1 MRNWISASVL
11 ATLAIAL
18 APPSLAPA
26 ADAQSE
32 AETTFAERTL
42 AISLHTRCDLFSDSE
57 KAALEA
63 ARLQARGALL
73 RSGSTVRA
81 LQRFTGDIGARAD
94 TLACSDPQTLDLQTR
109 VSEAFAAYKLIA
121 DMSFPAETFS
131 WEADRMALLVPT
143 GWVIVQD
150 TGNVRVGV
158 AGVDGEFLF
167 TIAPV
172 NGGRYSA
179 AILILRDMERERELY
194 DPTADG
200 LFDGPSEAP
209 WARWTP
215 PDHARRTIWAQ
226 DRLTGDVVEPLT
238 GVLSGIAFR
247 YSDAAAIA
255 LSQMDP
261 RETARID
268 FLDERGDLAVSHYI
282 EVGDF
287 GAALA
292 FLQAVLPEDQQRP
305 ID

>member
-1 MRNWISASVL
+1 MRYWISAVIL
-11 ATLAIAL
+11 TAL
-18 APPSLAPA
+18 ALTPA
-26 ADAQSE
+26 GHTQSQ

-42 AISLHTRCDLFSDSE
+42 AISLHTRCDLFSDVE

-63 ARLQARGALL
+63 ARLQARGVLL
-73 RSGSTVRA
+73 RNGTSVRD

-94 TLACSDPQTLDLQTR
+94 TLACSDPQTLDIQTR
-109 VSEAFAAYKLIA
+109 VSDAFAAYRLIP
-121 DMSFPAETFS
+121 DMSFPADTFA
-131 WEADRMALLVPT
+131 WEADRTALLAET
-143 GWVIVQD
+143 DWVIVQD
-150 TGNVRVGV
+150 TEDVRVGI
-158 AGVDGEFLF
+158 AGIAGEFLF
-167 TIAPV
+167 TIAPMDAT
-172 NGGRYSA
+172 RYSA
-179 AILILRDMERERELY
+179 AILVLRDTERERDIY

-215 PDHARRTIWAQ
+215 PEYAHRTIWAQ
-226 DRLTGDVVEPLT
+226 ARITGDVIEPLT

-255 LSQMDP
+255 LSQLDP

-268 FLDERGDLAVSHYI
+268 FLDESGELAASHYI

-292 FLQAVLPEDQQRP
+292 FLQAVLPEDQQRT
-305 ID
+305 IN

>member
-1 MRNWISASVL
+1 MRHWISAAVL
-11 ATLAIAL
+11 TTLAL
-18 APPSLAPA
+18 APAGH
-26 ADAQSE
+26 AQSE

-42 AISLHTRCDLFSDSE
+42 AISLHTRCDLFSDAE

-63 ARLQARGALL
+63 ARLQARGVLL
-73 RSGSTVRA
+73 RNGTSVRD

-94 TLACSDPQTLDLQTR
+94 TVSCDDPQTLEIQAR
-109 VSEAFAAYKLIA
+109 VVDAFAAYRLIP
-121 DMSFPAETFS
+121 DMNFPAETFT
-131 WEADRMALLVPT
+131 WEADRTALLAET
-143 GWVIVQD
+143 DWVVVQD
-150 TGNVRVGV
+150 TAEVRVGI
-158 AGVDGEFLF
+158 AGIDGEFLF
-167 TIAPV
+167 TITPMDA
-172 NGGRYSA
+172 NRYSA
-179 AILILRDMERERELY
+179 AILILRDTERERDIY

-215 PDHARRTIWAQ
+215 PDHALRTIWAQ
-226 DRLTGDVVEPLT
+226 DRITGDVIEPLT

-255 LSQMDP
+255 LSQLDP

-268 FLDERGDLAVSHYI
+268 FLDERGELAVSHYI

-292 FLQAVLPEDQQRP
+292 FLQAVLPEDQPRT
-305 ID
+305 IN